1 MMNFISTG
9 FRVMA
14 VMVLWG
20 TSVLAAPQAGQ
31 EIAYPSA
38 AFSKLDTFEG
48 LNLEDADKLY
58 LKKDFKGAYAA
69 YKAYSF
75 EFSKSKALPYV
86 LLRMGRCLH
95 QLGKRFEA
103 IKGYQDVVDYFP
115 DEVVYSAAALY
126 YIGVCHGEN
135 GDDNKKLAVWARLVK
150 DDDYVNQPDSG
161 TALAFLGGAMEK
173 LGKFEEATE
182 YRWRTA
188 VTFVQANPQAAQ
200 VARWAVIAHYVTRTP
215 NHEKL
220 KEFYVAASGFEGNG
234 RKTDTPQDDPRYW
247 HTVLSTA
254 LDMQGKP
261 EDKQSV
267 CSYWSAKMGDRFTDD
282 DTLRKRWFDV
292 QFVHEKDPAA
302 WAKRM
307 EKQFTQKPITLG
319 RVIQWC
325 EYYGRDAK
333 RRSAFF
339 AQQSKSVTANLKFA
353 EKMSLMEQLRRQGMD
368 EEVQSMIRMF
378 NLQGLSDEEIKTYA
392 FFVAGYQG
400 EEEILRLLA
409 RMKDSMNATKA
420 RFDYYLARTHRNRPF
435 QEKALAEIP
444 ALKKEP
450 KYAGQS
456 LLWTEAEL
464 LRGLGRY
471 EEAIKAYQTANRQPD
486 STWGVTDC
494 LEALKRYPEAIRNVQ
509 GLESVGGTVAAQACF
524 RVADIYRASG
534 DKGKEVDQLRLVL
547 RRYPKSKE
555 SSAAH
560 QRLESYGVK
569 IMGGEAKAEE

>member
-1 MMNFISTG
+1 MRILSCRCLQFGAVILACGIS
-9 FRVMA
+9 A
-14 VMVLWG
+14 
-20 TSVLAAPQAGQ
+20 LAAPQAGQ
-31 EIAYPSA
+31 EIAYPGA
-38 AFSKLDTFEG
+38 AFAKLDTFEG

-58 LKKDFKGAYAA
+58 LKQDYKGAYAA

-126 YIGVCHGEN
+126 YIGICHGEN

-150 DDDYVNQPDSG
+150 DDDYVNQPNSG
-161 TALAFLGGAMEK
+161 TALAYLGTAMEK

-188 VTFVQANPQAAQ
+188 VTFLQANPQAAQ

-220 KEFYVAASGFEGNG
+220 KEFYVAASGFEGQG
-234 RKTDTPQDDPRYW
+234 RKTDAPQDDPRYW

-261 EDKQSV
+261 EEKQSV
-267 CSYWSAKMGDRFTDD
+267 ASYWSAKMGDRFADD
-282 DTLRKRWFDV
+282 DGLRKRWFDLML
-292 QFVHEKDPAA
+292 VHEKDPAA
-302 WAKRM
+302 WVKRL

-319 RVIQWC
+319 RVMQWC
-325 EYYGRDAK
+325 EYYGRDPK

-339 AQQSKSVTANLKFA
+339 AQQSKTVTANLKFA

-368 EEVQSMIRMF
+368 EEAQSMIRMF
-378 NLQGLSDEEIKTYA
+378 NLQGLSDDEIKTYA

-400 EEEILRLLA
+400 EEEVLRLLA
-409 RMKDSMNATKA
+409 RMKDAQLATKA
-420 RFDYYLARTHRNRPF
+420 RFDYYIARTHKNRPF

-444 ALKKEP
+444 ALKKDP

-509 GLESVGGTVAAQACF
+509 ALESVGGAVAAQACF

-555 SSAAH
+555 SSSAH
-560 QRLESYGVK
+560 HRLEGYGVK
-569 IMGGEAKAEE
+569 VMGGESKAEE